1 MANREAL
8 RQAWDEECGH
18 LGTRLAALEH
28 LQSSRRD
35 ESNDWTEITSTR
47 VSRIERSIA
56 ELKQLL
62 AQFGSGRTAGAEPA
76 KLAGQDRKYPTVG
89 MGKAVWTARSVAS
102 ADSEN

>member
-18 LGTRLAALEH
+18 LAVRLAALEH

-35 ESNDWTEITSTR
+35 ESHDWTEITSTR

-62 AQFGSGRTAGAEPA
+62 AQFGT
-76 KLAGQDRKYPTVG
+76 GQDAEAAKRAAPGRKYPTVG
-89 MGKAVWTARSVAS
+89 IGKAVWTARSLAS
-102 ADSEN
+102 ADSDN